1 MKENYN
7 DLSKEEL
14 IEKLKNKDEQITEM
28 SYKMDCMKADTTKK
42 IEKIK
47 NMRAEAFMELN
58 MELNSENKE
67 LKNTIVRMCTTIYL
81 SQDAFVTVC
90 KNIDRKLDLILK
102 EKDNLR

>member
-1 MKENYN
+1 MEENYN

-14 IEKLKNKDEQITEM
+14 IEKLKNKDEQIT
-28 SYKMDCMKADTTKK
+28 KMLMEYNCLKSDTTKE
-42 IEKIK
+42 IEKAK
-47 NMRAEAFMELN
+47 NMRAEAF

>member
-1 MKENYN
+1 MEENYN

-14 IEKLKNKDEQITEM
+14 IEKLKNKDEQIT
-28 SYKMDCMKADTTKK
+28 KMLMKYDCLKSDTTRE

-47 NMRAEAFMELN
+47 NMRAEAF

-90 KNIDRKLDLILK
+90 KNIDKKLDLILK